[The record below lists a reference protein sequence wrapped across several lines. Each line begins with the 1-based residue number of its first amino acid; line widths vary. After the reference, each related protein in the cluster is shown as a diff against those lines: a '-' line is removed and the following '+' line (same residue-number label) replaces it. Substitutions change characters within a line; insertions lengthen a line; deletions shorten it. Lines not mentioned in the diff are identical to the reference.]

1 MSTNNSI
8 TAKSS
13 RWGWG
18 IAALYIGFVLFM
30 FGLVGIAVMQQV
42 DLVEPD
48 YYAKG
53 QAFQERIDERQ
64 RTQLLP
70 SLPSFHYS
78 VAMSEIQIQF
88 PDTIR
93 TEIAACSLLL
103 YRPSMKQSD
112 FASAVPLNEQGAGHL
127 HDPRLRPGFWRAD
140 LVWMMNGQRYRTE
153 HEVMIAK

>member
-1 MSTNNSI
+1 MSTTSI
-8 TAKSS
+8 AAKSS

-18 IAALYIGFVLFM
+18 IAALYISFVLFM
-30 FGLVGIAVMQQV
+30 FALVGIAVMQQV

-53 QAFQERIDERQ
+53 QAFQERIDERS
-64 RTQLLP
+64 RTQ
-70 SLPSFHYS
+70 SLPFAPTFFYS
-78 VAMSEIQIQF
+78 VTHSEIQIQF

-93 TEIAACSLLL
+93 TEIAACSLLF
-103 YRPSMKQSD
+103 YRPSMMQSD

-127 HDPRLRPGFWRAD
+127 HDPRLKPGFWRAD
-140 LVWMMNGQRYRTE
+140 LVWIMNGQRYRTE